1 MNDELEVIEQD
12 IDYDSVGISA
22 DDWVEFA
29 SQDTGSKVGLDKPL
43 NRF

>member
-12 IDYDSVGISA
+12 IDYDSAGINA
-22 DDWVEFA
+22 DDWVEFVEEERK
-29 SQDTGSKVGLDKPL
+29 DTFKFDKPL